1 MSWNELDNAY
11 LHHLSDIIYNFQKEK
26 SGDIHSFL
34 DYFNKNA
41 SKMTVLIPEMENAVK
56 MMSIHKSKGLQ
67 FPIVILPDMD
77 FSIKLNSLNKYLIKV
92 EKNIAHTSLKKET
105 KIKEIKE
112 AYVEENKQICIDKVN
127 LLYVGLTRAEDR
139 IYGINE
145 FKGDLGSCID
155 RTIRKHSPYLQQNNS
170 FSWGKEKQKETI
182 KKNSNENFYNPTYQ
196 SESLWFPDIALNK
209 SERENSVK
217 NEKRFGNAFHLLMSK
232 VNKKTELDSQLNKLI
247 ETGKIEH
254 SFKKKLNELSN
265 NLFTNKQYQN
275 ILTKA
280 IKITNEPNIIIDST
294 KIKRPDKIIFN
305 KEKTF
310 IVEFKTGKQETSHL
324 KQINEYISLLQKMN
338 YPEVNGVL
346 YYTNSNLFIEITA

>member
-1 MSWNELDNAY
+1 M
-11 LHHLSDIIYNFQKEK
+11 
-26 SGDIHSFL
+26 
-34 DYFNKNA
+34 
-41 SKMTVLIPEMENAVK
+41 
-56 MMSIHKSKGLQ
+56 
-67 FPIVILPDMD
+67 
-77 FSIKLNSLNKYLIKV
+77 
-92 EKNIAHTSLKKET
+92 
-105 KIKEIKE
+105 
-112 AYVEENKQICIDKVN
+112 
-127 LLYVGLTRAEDR
+127 
-139 IYGINE
+139 
-145 FKGDLGSCID
+145 
-155 RTIRKHSPYLQQNNS
+155 
-170 FSWGKEKQKETI
+170 
-182 KKNSNENFYNPTYQ
+182 
-196 SESLWFPDIALNK
+196 WFPDIALNK

-254 SFKKKLNELSN
+254 SFKKKLNELAN